1 MTIVQYKSSTLKSVT
16 LARKSFERATGKTIC
31 DATTQDVE
39 AWMHK
44 LRKDGL
50 STNTCRTYLSL
61 VKQMISVEAQSPK
74 RMPTAKRILTEDEIK
89 HLLGIAPE
97 KDYAWLA
104 VALLSGPEAIES
116 WTWGRLYDPQSIV
129 AIESYLVI
137 VEEAKRRGYRT
148 YPLPYRGQLNAHWIG
163 DYQCD
168 GLIWDMSQHE
178 INRRLK
184 GIARKAGI
192 GADNMNITTLRYTY
206 QQLATRYFDTKQT
219 AKALG
224 IRFGTE
230 PIESQKPKRDSRL
243 YSIGRRSPAF
253 INRA

>member
-1 MTIVQYKSSTLKSVT
+1 MTIVQYKSSTLKAIS

-31 DATTQDVE
+31 DATTQDLE

-44 LRKDGL
+44 MRKDGL
-50 STNTCRTYLSL
+50 SINTCRTYLSL

-89 HLLGIAPE
+89 LLLGIAPA

-116 WTWGRLYDPQSIV
+116 WTWGRLYDPQSII
-129 AIESYLVI
+129 AIESYLVC
-137 VEEAKRRGYRT
+137 VEEGRRRGYKT
-148 YPLPYRGQLNAHWIG
+148 APIPYRGLMNAHWVV
-163 DYQCD
+163 DYNDC
-168 GLIWDMSQHE
+168 LIWTMSQHE

-224 IRFGTE
+224 IRLGAETTE
-230 PIESQKPKRDSRL
+230 QKPKRDARL

-253 INRA
+253 IERA